1 MDKGFFKKQS
11 TKSYIEKLKNRNY
24 TIKSRKNVRFFYII
38 ERRLPIVLSRL
49 YLTRIVVQ
57 DQLQYLIAN
66 GYISVDNEI
75 IKTSNYLVPYK
86 AIIRVL
92 KSIPYAFSKV
102 PKLLITNNLKWLYYK
117 RKKRFTVK
125 KF

>member
-1 MDKGFFKKQS
+1 MDKRFFKKQS
-11 TKSYIEKLKNRNY
+11 TRSYIEKLKNRNY
-24 TIKSRKNVRFFYII
+24 AIKSRKNIRFFYII

-57 DQLQYLIAN
+57 DQLQYLISN

-75 IKTSNYLVPYK
+75 VKTRTYLVPYK
-86 AIIRVL
+86 SIIRVL

-102 PKLLITNNLKWLYYK
+102 PKFLITNNLKWLFYK
-117 RKKRFTVK
+117 RKKRLTAK